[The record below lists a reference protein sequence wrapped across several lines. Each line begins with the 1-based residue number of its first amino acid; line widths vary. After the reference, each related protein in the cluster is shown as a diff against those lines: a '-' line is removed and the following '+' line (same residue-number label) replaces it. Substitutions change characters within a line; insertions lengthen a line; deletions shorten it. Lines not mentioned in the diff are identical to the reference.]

1 MYRFFCFCFCCW
13 VCTASAQQPL
23 PCTQSCCFSGDLPE
37 TPLYGFESD
46 HEAQAA
52 VKAIMRHTGLPANF
66 TILAGNVP
74 NAAAVVYENTRYIV
88 YNQMFM
94 LAVRDVTHTNWSLV
108 SILVHEIGHH
118 LSGHTLDQSG
128 SRPDRELEADR
139 FSGFVLFRMG
149 ATLDQARIAME
160 TVASETGSATHP
172 PKSARL
178 AAITNGWLAA
188 RDLVAPGISEKKTD
202 KVPAPS
208 GFAARF
214 SQIKVEKTVQNG
226 RKGLLVKAQ
235 LETDGLKNQ
244 SCRAVAWFYDAN
256 GKPLRDLNRQ
266 FATAAGCVAV
276 TTAVRPRQLRGA
288 VDTLSIFIPLEE
300 LHLKPGTQ
308 GLRLNL
314 GLYQGEQPVGKGS
327 NYVFFE
333 ME

>member
-13 VCTASAQQPL
+13 VCTASAQQAL
-23 PCTQSCCFSGDLPE
+23 PCAQSCCFSGDLPE
-37 TPLYGFESD
+37 TPLCGFESD

-74 NAAAVVYENTRYIV
+74 NAAAIVYENNRYIV
-88 YNQMFM
+88 YNQLFM
-94 LAVRDVTHTNWSLV
+94 LAIRDATHTNWSLV

-118 LSGHTLDQSG
+118 LSGHTLDRTG

-149 ATLDQARIAME
+149 ATLEQARIAME

-188 RDLVAPGISEKKTD
+188 RALEFGETPDKSAP
-202 KVPAPS
+202 
-208 GFAARF
+208 AARF
-214 SQIKVEKTVQNG
+214 SQIKVEHTVQNG

-235 LETDGLKNQ
+235 LETDGLKDQ
-244 SCRAVAWFYDAN
+244 SCRAVAWFYDAY

-266 FATAAGCVAV
+266 FATAAGCVAA
-276 TTAVRPRQLRGA
+276 TTAVRPRQLREA
-288 VDTLSIFIPLEE
+288 VDTLSIFIPVEE
-300 LHLKPGTQ
+300 LHLKPGAQ

-314 GLYQGEQPVGKGS
+314 GLYRGEQPVGKGS
-327 NYVFFE
+327 SYVFFE